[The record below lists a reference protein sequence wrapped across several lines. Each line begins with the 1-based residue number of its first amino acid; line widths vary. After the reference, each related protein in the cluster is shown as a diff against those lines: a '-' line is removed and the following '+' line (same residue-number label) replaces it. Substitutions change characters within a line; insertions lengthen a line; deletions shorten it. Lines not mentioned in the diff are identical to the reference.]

1 MLIITY
7 NKMLI
12 TTLLI
17 IKNRSAK
24 KILNNSGLTIELRV
38 TLNAVLIQVLYVFFQ
53 FLFFVFYL
61 TSSHVL
67 DVMLED

>member
-38 TLNAVLIQVLYVFFQ
+38 TLNAVLIQVLYVFSVFILC
-53 FLFFVFYL
+53 FLF
-61 TSSHVL
+61 
-67 DVMLED
+67 DK